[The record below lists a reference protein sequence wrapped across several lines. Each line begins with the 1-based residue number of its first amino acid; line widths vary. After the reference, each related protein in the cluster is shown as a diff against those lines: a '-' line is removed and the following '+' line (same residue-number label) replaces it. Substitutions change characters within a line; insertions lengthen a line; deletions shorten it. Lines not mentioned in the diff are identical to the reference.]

1 MIFIGFLLG
10 LGFALVFGLLYNFL
24 NDYQKLKGNTDG
36 LEDLVLRLE
45 YKLDYVINECNKRG
59 FDLEE
64 EIYYDDDDWKKIY

>member
-10 LGFALVFGLLYNFL
+10 LGFVLIMGLLYEFFN
-24 NDYQKLKGNTDG
+24 NYQKLKGKTDG
-36 LEDLVLRLE
+36 LEALVLRLE

-64 EIYYDDDDWKKIY
+64 EIYYDDDD

>member
-10 LGFALVFGLLYNFL
+10 LGFVLIMGLLYEFFN
-24 NDYQKLKGNTDG
+24 NYQNLKGKTDG
-36 LEDLVLRLE
+36 LEALVLRLE

-64 EIYYDDDDWKKIY
+64 DICYDDDD

>member
-10 LGFALVFGLLYNFL
+10 LGFFLVFGLLYNFL
-24 NDYQKLKGNTDG
+24 NDYQKLKGKTDG

-59 FDLEE
+59 FDLDE
-64 EIYYDDDDWKKIY
+64 EIYYDDDD